1 VGIMGTLIN
10 YSTDR
15 GVALLVLNDPP
26 VNAYTHELVKE
37 LDDCITDARFD
48 EDVHVIVVT
57 GHGEN
62 AFCAGANISM
72 LREVDPDFRSNFF
85 QHAGEML
92 TRLEHTPKLVIAGL
106 NGHAIGGGCELALAC
121 DLRIAR
127 SGAGTIGLPELKLG
141 FLPGTG
147 EAQRLARL
155 IGKSRAMEMI
165 LESARPNFDVAL
177 HMGLVNYV
185 WETPTAADFLD
196 RVITYARRF
205 TLPNTAV
212 LAVGRL
218 KRAIQASLEMSLEQ
232 ALAFEWGLQ
241 AQLLRTDDVAEGLQ
255 AWVDKRS
262 PVFQGR

>member
-1 VGIMGTLIN
+1 MGTLIN

-26 VNAYTHELVKE
+26 VNAYTHELIKE

-92 TRLEHTPKLVIAGL
+92 TRLENTPKLVIAGL
-106 NGHAIGGGCELALAC
+106 NSHAIGGGCELALAC

-127 SGAGTIGLPELKLG
+127 AGPGTIGMPELQLG
-141 FLPGTG
+141 FIPGTG
-147 EAQRLARL
+147 GAQRLVRL
-155 IGKSRAMEMI
+155 IGKGRAMQMI
-165 LESARPNFDVAL
+165 LEAARPSFEAAL
-177 HMGLVNYV
+177 QIGLLNYV
-185 WETPTAADFLD
+185 WETPTSAEFLD
-196 RVITYARRF
+196 RVIEYARRF
-205 TLPNTAV
+205 TLPNMAV

-218 KRAIQASLEMSLEQ
+218 KRAIQASLEMPLEQ
-232 ALAFEWGLQ
+232 AVAFECGLQ

-255 AWVDKRS
+255 AWVDKRT